1 MMTSSISMKSLSRLQ
16 FRQFFRGKKG
26 RDLLGP
32 AILVLYFWILEF
44 IVFFEVKE
52 KLPPL
57 VGVLLFLAFFIPD
70 FILKIVFERDHT
82 VMDAFLKT
90 RPITQSQ
97 WDRFLTI
104 SQFWYPANLAL
115 PVALAPACFLFLAF
129 PLNIVMFIVL
139 YLGSV
144 FGGFLVMLLKHRGTY
159 QSEKSASAKAPR
171 TFKSTTGHAIFGL
184 QSKSVLRSKRLRG
197 SIIYLTVW
205 MFIMF
210 VMYGLQENNYGELW
224 LFYFICLGS
233 TVLSQYGLGVEAGY
247 FSAIW
252 TRPVSISR
260 VLKDKFMLAAALSGA
275 AALISIPVC
284 IWSDIPVYLPVAY
297 ALFATGVGCPIALVD
312 AYNCAPFDLFGKTFF
327 NYQGTKGTFKASTML
342 GMTVVLV
349 LAILLPLLLSDLLAA
364 IILGGLGLIGFAFHR
379 PYFDWVE
386 RRFLKNKYKYMEKYL
401 SK

>member
-1 MMTSSISMKSLSRLQ
+1 MKSLARLQ
-16 FRQFFRGKKG
+16 FRQMFRGKKG
-26 RDLLGP
+26 RDLVGP
-32 AILVLYFWILEF
+32 AILILYFWIIEL
-44 IVFFEVKE
+44 IVFIEVRE

-57 VGVLLFLAFFIPD
+57 AGVLIFMAFFIPD
-70 FILKIVFERDHT
+70 FILKIIMERDHS

-90 RPITQSQ
+90 RPVSQSL
-97 WDRFLTI
+97 WERFLTV

-115 PVALAPACFLFLAF
+115 PVAIAPACFMFLAF
-129 PLNIVMFIVL
+129 PLNIVMFIVV

-159 QSEKSASAKAPR
+159 QSEKSASTKAAR

-197 SIIYLTVW
+197 AIIYLTVW

-210 VMYGLQENNYGELW
+210 LSYAVQDRLAELW

-233 TVLSQYGLGVEAGY
+233 SVLAQYGLGVEAGY

-260 VLKDKFMLAAALSGA
+260 VLKDKFMLAAALSGG

-284 IWSDIPVYLPVAY
+284 IWTGIPVYLPLAY
-297 ALFATGVGCPIALVD
+297 ALFSTGIGCPIALVD
-312 AYNCAPFDLFGKTFF
+312 AYNCTPLDLFGKTFF
-327 NYQGTKGTFKASTML
+327 NYQGSKGTFKVSTVL
-342 GMTVVLV
+342 GMTVVLG

-379 PYFDWVE
+379 PFFDWVE
-386 RRFLKNKYKYMEKYL
+386 RRFLANKHKYMEKYL

>member
-1 MMTSSISMKSLSRLQ
+1 MKSLSRLQ
-16 FRQFFRGKKG
+16 LRQFFRGKKG
-26 RDLLGP
+26 RDLIGP
-32 AILVLYFWILEF
+32 AILILYFWIIELVILLEAGG
-44 IVFFEVKE
+44 

-57 VGVLLFLAFFIPD
+57 AGALVFLSFFIPD

-90 RPITQSQ
+90 RPVPQEL
-97 WDRFLTI
+97 WDRFLVV

-115 PVALAPACFLFLAF
+115 PVALAPACFMFLPF
-129 PLNIVMFIVL
+129 PLSVFILIVL

-159 QSEKSASAKAPR
+159 QSEKSASAKPAR

-197 SIIYLTVW
+197 AIIYLTVW

-210 VMYGLQENNYGELW
+210 VMNGLQGDNFGELW
-224 LFYFICLGS
+224 LFYFICIGVS
-233 TVLSQYGLGVEAGY
+233 VLSQYGLGVEAGF

-260 VLKDKFMLAAALSGA
+260 ILKDKFMMAAALSGA
-275 AALISIPVC
+275 AALISVPLC
-284 IWSDIPVYLPVAY
+284 IWFDISVYLPPAY
-297 ALFATGVGCPIALVD
+297 ALFATGVGCPISLID
-312 AYNCAPFDLFGKTFF
+312 AYNCTPFDLFGKTFF

-342 GMTVVLV
+342 GMTVVLI
-349 LAILLPLLLSDLLAA
+349 LGILLPLLLSDQLAA

-386 RRFLKNKYKYMEKYL
+386 RRFLANRHKYMEKYL
-401 SK
+401 SR

>member
-1 MMTSSISMKSLSRLQ
+1 MASSISMKSLRRLQ
-16 FRQFFRGKKG
+16 FRQMFRGKKG
-26 RDLLGP
+26 RDLVGP
-32 AILVLYFWILEF
+32 AILILYFWIIEL
-44 IVFFEVKE
+44 IVFIEVKE

-57 VGVLLFLAFFIPD
+57 AGVILFLAFFIPD
-70 FILKIVFERDHT
+70 FILKLIFERDHT

-90 RPITQSQ
+90 RPVTQSQ
-97 WDRFLTI
+97 WDRFLTL

-115 PVALAPACFLFLAF
+115 PVAIAPACFLFLAF
-129 PLNIVMFIVL
+129 PLNIVMFIVV

-144 FGGFLVMLLKHRGTY
+144 FGGFLVMLMKHRGTY
-159 QSEKSASAKAPR
+159 ASEKSASPKAIR

-210 VMYGLQENNYGELW
+210 VMYGLQGDKFGELW
-224 LFYFICLGS
+224 LFYFICLGVS
-233 TVLSQYGLGVEAGY
+233 VLSQYGLGVEAGY

-260 VLKDKFMLAAALSGA
+260 VLKDKFKLAAALSGA

-284 IWSDIPVYLPVAY
+284 IWCDIPVYLPLAY
-297 ALFATGVGCPIALVD
+297 ALFATGVGCPTALID
-312 AYNCAPFDLFGKTFF
+312 AYNCTPFDLFGKTFF
-327 NYQGTKGTFKASTML
+327 NYQGSKSTFKASTIL
-342 GMTVVLV
+342 GMTIVLG
-349 LAILLPLLLSDLLAA
+349 LAIVLPLLLSNLIAA

-386 RRFLKNKYKYMEKYL
+386 RRFLANKYKYMEKYL